1 MPKVSIAIVNFNGEA
16 LLRKNLPDVLR
27 QDYQDF
33 ETIVVDNGSTDGSVK
48 LLEEEFPEVQVVRLE
63 QNAGFAAGVNRAV
76 ETSSSDYVATLNNDA
91 RPNPDWLSNLV
102 TFAEE
107 NPDFGM
113 FASKMVFDHDPTII
127 NSAGI
132 SLDLAGIAWDR
143 MVGDRSGGPSR
154 EIFGPS
160 AGAALYRR
168 RLFDDVGG
176 FDESFFAYLE
186 DVDLAWRARLAGW
199 RCWYVATAAVRHEHS
214 ATAIEGSPF
223 KNFHLGRNKVLS
235 ILKNYPFPQ
244 LLLHAPLIVLYDLGA
259 IPYTLVL
266 RRDPSILLGRL
277 AAFRELRKT
286 LSGRRAIQ
294 RSRRVGWSELSETMD
309 GFYSPWTLFR
319 RYSRLRSVLARRSA
333 V

>member
-16 LLRKNLPDVLR
+16 LLRNNLPDMLR

-48 LLEEEFPEVQVVRLE
+48 LLEEEFPEVRVVRLE
-63 QNAGFAAGVNRAV
+63 QNAGFAAGVNRAI
-76 ETSSSDYVATLNNDA
+76 ENSSSDYIATLNNDA
-91 RPNPDWLSNLV
+91 RPNADWLSNLV
-102 TFAEE
+102 TFADD

-143 MVGDRSGGPSR
+143 MVGDRDGGPSR
-154 EIFGPS
+154 EVFGPS

-168 RLFDDVGG
+168 KLFDDVGG

-223 KNFHLGRNKVLS
+223 KNFHLGRNKILS
-235 ILKNYPFPQ
+235 ILKNYPLPQ
-244 LLLHAPLIVLYDLGA
+244 LLLHAPLIVFYDLGA
-259 IPYTLVL
+259 IPYTLVS

-286 LSGRRAIQ
+286 FSSRRAIQ
-294 RSRRVGWSELSETMD
+294 RSRRVGWSDLSETMD
-309 GFYSPWTLFR
+309 GFYSPWALFR

>member
-1 MPKVSIAIVNFNGEA
+1 MPKVSVAIVNFNGEG

-33 ETIVVDNGSTDGSVK
+33 ETIVVDNGSTDGSLE
-48 LLEEEFPEVQVVRLE
+48 LLANEFPSVRVLRIE
-63 QNAGFAAGVNRAV
+63 RNSGFAAGVNRAM
-76 ETSSSDYVATLNNDA
+76 ENSSADYLATLNNDA
-91 RPNPDWLSNLV
+91 RPNVDWLSNLV
-102 TFAEE
+102 GFAEE

-113 FASKMVFDHDPTII
+113 FASKMVFDHDPAII

-143 MVGDRSGGPSR
+143 NVGDHGGGPSQ
-154 EIFGPS
+154 EVFGPS

-168 RLFDDVGG
+168 TLFDDVGG

-199 RCWYVATAAVRHEHS
+199 RCWYVAAAAVRHEHS

-235 ILKNYPFPQ
+235 ILKNYPLPH
-244 LLLHAPLIVLYDLGA
+244 LLLHAPFIVLYDLGA
-259 IPYTLVL
+259 IPYTLVS

-277 AAFRELRKT
+277 AALLKLREVLGK
-286 LSGRRAIQ
+286 RRAIQ
-294 RSRRVGWSELSETMD
+294 RSRRVGWSELSEMLD
-309 GFYSPWTLFR
+309 GLHSPWALFR
-319 RYSRLRSVLARRSA
+319 RYSRLRSVLARRSP

>member
-1 MPKVSIAIVNFNGEA
+1 MPKVSVAIVNFNGEG

-33 ETIVVDNGSTDGSVK
+33 ETIVVDNGSTDGSLK
-48 LLEEEFPEVQVVRLE
+48 LLKNEFPNVRVIRME
-63 QNAGFAAGVNRAV
+63 RNTGFAAGVNRAI
-76 ETSSSDYVATLNNDA
+76 ENSSGDYVATLNNDA
-91 RPNPDWLSNLV
+91 RPNSDWLSNLV
-102 TFAEE
+102 GFAEE

-113 FASKMVFDHDPTII
+113 FASKMVFDHDPAII

-143 MVGDRSGGPSR
+143 KAGDYGGGPSQ
-154 EIFGPS
+154 EVFGPS

-168 RLFDDVGG
+168 RLLDDVGV

-199 RCWYVATAAVRHEHS
+199 RCWYVATASVRHEHS
-214 ATAIEGSPF
+214 ATGIEGSSF

-235 ILKNYPFPQ
+235 ILKNYPLPH
-244 LLLHAPLIVLYDLGA
+244 LLLYVPLIVLYDLGA
-259 IPYTLVL
+259 IPYTLVS

-277 AAFRELRKT
+277 AALLELGQALGK
-286 LSGRRAIQ
+286 RRAIQ
-294 RSRRVGWSELSETMD
+294 RSRRVQWSELSEMMD
-309 GFYSPWTLFR
+309 GLYSPRALFR
-319 RYSRLRSVLARRSA
+319 RYSRLRSVLARRSH

>member
-33 ETIVVDNGSTDGSVK
+33 EIIVVDNGSTDGSVK
-48 LLEEEFPEVQVVRLE
+48 LLEEEFPEVRVVRLE

-91 RPNPDWLSNLV
+91 RPYLDWLSNLV

-113 FASKMVFDHDPTII
+113 FASKMVFDHDPAII

-143 MVGDRSGGPSR
+143 MVGDRDGGPSQ

-168 RLFDDVGG
+168 KLFDDVGG

-223 KNFHLGRNKVLS
+223 KNFHLGRNKILS
-235 ILKNYPFPQ
+235 ILKNYPLPQ
-244 LLLHAPLIVLYDLGA
+244 LFRYAPLIVFYDLGA
-259 IPYTLVL
+259 IPYTLVS

-277 AAFRELRKT
+277 AAFRELRET
-286 LSGRRAIQ
+286 LSRRRAIH

-309 GFYSPWTLFR
+309 GFYSPWKLFR

>member
-33 ETIVVDNGSTDGSVK
+33 EIIVVDNGSTDGSVK
-48 LLEEEFPEVQVVRLE
+48 LLEEEFPEVRVVRLE
-63 QNAGFAAGVNRAV
+63 QNAGFAAGVNRAI
-76 ETSSSDYVATLNNDA
+76 ESSNGDYVATLNNDA

-107 NPDFGM
+107 NADFGM
-113 FASKMVFDHDPTII
+113 IASKMVFDHDPAII

-143 MVGDRSGGPSR
+143 MVGDRGGGPSR

-223 KNFHLGRNKVLS
+223 KNFHLGRNKILS

-244 LLLHAPLIVLYDLGA
+244 LLLHAPLIVFYDLGA
-259 IPYTLVL
+259 IPYTLVS

-286 LSGRRAIQ
+286 LSSRRAIQ
-294 RSRRVGWSELSETMD
+294 RSRRVGWSGLSETMD

>member
-48 LLEEEFPEVQVVRLE
+48 LLEEEFPEVRVVRLG
-63 QNAGFAAGVNRAV
+63 QNVGFAAGVNRAI
-76 ETSSSDYVATLNNDA
+76 ESSSSDYVATLNNDA
-91 RPNPDWLSNLV
+91 RPNADWLSNLV
-102 TFAEE
+102 NFAEE
-107 NPDFGM
+107 NPNFGM
-113 FASKMVFDHDPTII
+113 FASKMVFDHDPTVI

-143 MVGDRSGGPSR
+143 MVGDRDGGPSR
-154 EIFGPS
+154 EVFGPS

-223 KNFHLGRNKVLS
+223 KNFHLGRNKILS

-244 LLLHAPLIVLYDLGA
+244 LLLHAPLIVFYDLGA
-259 IPYTLVL
+259 IPYTLVS

-286 LSGRRAIQ
+286 LSCRRAIQ

-319 RYSRLRSVLARRSA
+319 RYSGLRSVLARRSA

>member
-1 MPKVSIAIVNFNGEA
+1 MPKVSIAVVNFNGEA
-16 LLRKNLPDVLR
+16 LLRKNLPDMLR

-48 LLEEEFPEVQVVRLE
+48 LLEEKFPEVRIVRL
-63 QNAGFAAGVNRAV
+63 QKNVGFAAGVNRAID
-76 ETSSSDYVATLNNDA
+76 SSSGDYVATLNNDA

-154 EIFGPS
+154 EVFGPS

-168 RLFDDVGG
+168 KLFDDVGG

-199 RCWYVATAAVRHEHS
+199 RCWYVADAIARHEHS

-235 ILKNYPFPQ
+235 ILKNYPLPQ
-244 LLLHAPLIVLYDLGA
+244 LLLHAPLIAFYDLGA
-259 IPYTLVL
+259 IPYTLVS
-266 RRDPSILLGRL
+266 RRDPAILFGRL
-277 AAFRELRKT
+277 AALRQLHKT
-286 LSGRRAIQ
+286 LSSRRAIQ
-294 RSRRVGWSELSETMD
+294 RSRRVGWSELTETMD
-309 GFYSPWTLFR
+309 GFYSPWALFR

-333 V
+333 D